1 MEKVIKTKLTNEE
14 IINIAFDAIEGCY
27 GIVGVCQKG
36 VNKIN
41 ILTKTQAKTGITV
54 FPTGTNGAFKV
65 EVYLVLSKDV
75 KISETIRECQKVLR
89 YTLNKK
95 SNKLCNKVDI
105 YVLGVK

>member
-41 ILTKTQAKTGITV
+41 ILTKLQ
-54 FPTGTNGAFKV
+54 
-65 EVYLVLSKDV
+65 L
-75 KISETIRECQKVLR
+75 
-89 YTLNKK
+89 
-95 SNKLCNKVDI
+95 
-105 YVLGVK
+105 